1 MLQRSRWTCT
11 GATSMSDFRPALGL
25 YILTA
30 AVSITLALNWIA

>member
-11 GATSMSDFRPALGL
+11 GATSMSDFGPALGL

-30 AVSITLALNWIA
+30 AVSITLTLSWIV